1 MGYKLFDR
9 IPLFKIESRNMNLI
23 QETLT
28 GFKWM
33 ANLAYDIEKNKEEQ
47 KNKKKVI
54 LAFEESIG
62 YMCGTQVLDKDGV
75 SGAIRAAELIAYLDQ
90 MNKTLLDK
98 LHDLYRR

>member
-1 MGYKLFDR
+1 
-9 IPLFKIESRNMNLI
+9 
-23 QETLT
+23 
-28 GFKWM
+28 M
-33 ANLAYDIEKNKEEQ
+33 ANLAFDIERNIEEE

-90 MNKTLLDK
+90 MDKTLLDK
-98 LHDLYRR
+98 LHDLYKR

>member
-1 MGYKLFDR
+1 
-9 IPLFKIESRNMNLI
+9 
-23 QETLT
+23 
-28 GFKWM
+28 M
-33 ANLAYDIEKNKEEQ
+33 ANLAYDIEKKTEEQ